1 MFFWTAKDL
10 KVRDCCIY
18 PVDGYETFE
27 HIEVLSVG
35 SDFLLHIYTRLTW
48 DYTWKTQ
55 VECHSK
61 ININSK
67 LIHSDRIS
75 GEVMSLLR

>member
-35 SDFLLHIYTRLTW
+35 SDFLLHIHTRLTW
-48 DYTWKTQ
+48 D
-55 VECHSK
+55 
-61 ININSK
+61 
-67 LIHSDRIS
+67 
-75 GEVMSLLR
+75 